1 MSAGNCGHLLLQK
14 LRETCGQQVLPA
26 DRIKGGGKVN
36 EKEKEQEQK
45 YLEAVDV
52 SYSYGLA
59 KAMERIKSNPVL
71 GFRTAGSRAEYETG
85 EMLRQEMERIGLK
98 DIHKD
103 RLCLDGWEFEKAVLR
118 FQDAGGEDH
127 VFQLGAYQTQFVTGG
142 FQKFPLVYAGRG
154 GVQDYAGRDVRGCL
168 VLVDINQRDEWWINF
183 PVYQAHLKGAA
194 AVIAVQDNG
203 YGEIDGEALNA
214 QDIAGPKDAPAFSI
228 SQKDAA
234 VLKAALQEEERLIVE
249 FDASSR
255 ILEQTESYNIWGTI
269 PGREEDMI
277 LLSAH
282 YDSYY
287 DGFQDDNCAVA
298 MMLGIAR
305 ALLEI
310 GYRPRKTL
318 VFCAMAAEEWGIV
331 NSKYDWSTG
340 AWQQVFKLRPD
351 WPGKVIADLNFELP
365 AYAHNA
371 WDAIRSTYEYEDF
384 LKEFVEKLPVDP
396 TNVYPQGLRVH
407 CPIETWSDDFSM
419 AISGIP
425 SMVNEF
431 SSAGFMET
439 HYHSQFDRDE
449 FYDEAAYRFH
459 HELYGL
465 LLMALDRVNVAPV
478 NLERTF
484 RALRESVR
492 PVTGREDENALKTL
506 MEKLE
511 EGERLAREVY
521 EAVRTANTGN
531 GEPERDRRLQSQLLY
546 LFKKAQGYFV
556 RLNWHDEV
564 LFPHEASQTNLRYLG
579 EAVRQLED
587 KNVRGA
593 LEALYQVDNN
603 KYAFQ
608 FDDQVYRYFTEYVM
622 NQEKERLQWG
632 AGRIVHHLD
641 LSKQIRSLMEKERTR
656 NTGVEPELEALK
668 AMERQ
673 ALGCFDDDIRYMI
686 QAVDTL
692 TEGLRKAK
700 EE

>member
-1 MSAGNCGHLLLQK
+1 M
-14 LRETCGQQVLPA
+14 
-26 DRIKGGGKVN
+26 
-36 EKEKEQEQK
+36 
-45 YLEAVDV
+45 
-52 SYSYGLA
+52 
-59 KAMERIKSNPVL
+59 
-71 GFRTAGSRAEYETG
+71 
-85 EMLRQEMERIGLK
+85 
-98 DIHKD
+98 
-103 RLCLDGWEFEKAVLR
+103 
-118 FQDAGGEDH
+118 
-127 VFQLGAYQTQFVTGG
+127 
-142 FQKFPLVYAGRG
+142 
-154 GVQDYAGRDVRGCL
+154 
-168 VLVDINQRDEWWINF
+168 
-183 PVYQAHLKGAA
+183 
-194 AVIAVQDNG
+194 
-203 YGEIDGEALNA
+203 GEALNA

-228 SQKDAA
+228 SQKRRGRIKGGAS
-234 VLKAALQEEERLIVE
+234 EEERLIVE

-269 PGREEDMI
+269 PGGEKDMI

-305 ALLEI
+305 ALLET

-396 TNVYPQGLRVH
+396 RTVYPQGLRVC

-419 AISGIP
+419 AISGSRPWSMNSAAPDSWRPIIIP
-425 SMVNEF
+425 SLTGTSFTMRRHTGF
-431 SSAGFMET
+431 ITSFTACSS
-439 HYHSQFDRDE
+439 
-449 FYDEAAYRFH
+449 
-459 HELYGL
+459 
-465 LLMALDRVNVAPV
+465 MALDRVNVAPV

-492 PVTGREDENALKTL
+492 PVTGQEDEKALKTL
-506 MEKLE
+506 MEKLD

-521 EAVRTANTGN
+521 EAVRAANGGN
-531 GEPERDRRLQSQLLY
+531 GDPDRDRKLQSQLLY

-622 NQEKERLQWG
+622 NQEKDRLQWG

-641 LSKQIRSLMEKERTR
+641 LSKRIRSLMEKERTR

>member
-1 MSAGNCGHLLLQK
+1 MTVNLNIVEKCVSCLN
-14 LRETCGQQVLPA
+14 
-26 DRIKGGGKVN
+26 IK
-36 EKEKEQEQK
+36 ESYDLARRMEQEK
-45 YLEAVDV
+45 T
-52 SYSYGLA
+52 
-59 KAMERIKSNPVL
+59 NPVL
-71 GFRTAGSRAEYETG
+71 GYRTAGSLAERKTG
-85 EMLRQEMERIGLK
+85 DMLLEEMKKAGLTQVEK
-98 DIHKD
+98 DKIRVD
-103 RLCLDGWEFEKAVLR
+103 AWEFKKAVMR
-118 FQDAGGEDH
+118 CHDREETCREI
-127 VFQLGAYQTQFVTGG
+127 QLGAYQTDFKTNG
-142 FQKFPLVYAGRG
+142 FQRFDLVYLGKGTA
-154 GVQDYAGRDVRGCL
+154 DEYKDIDVKGKL
-168 VLVDINQRDEWWINF
+168 VLIEINQREEWWINY

-194 AVIAVQDNG
+194 ALIAVQSRG
-203 YGEIDGEALNA
+203 YAQIDDTALNA
-214 QDIAGPKDAPAFSI
+214 QDIAGPSCAPAFSMSRADFLMI
-228 SQKDAA
+228 RQ
-234 VLKAALQEEERLIVE
+234 LMEEKNENGNRVPELSVE
-249 FDASSR
+249 FDAD
-255 ILEQTESYNIWGTI
+255 TEVIKDQYTYNIVGKI
-269 PGREEDMI
+269 PGTDSDSMI

-282 YDSYY
+282 YDSYFE
-287 DGFQDDNCAVA
+287 GFQDDNAAVA
-298 MMLGIAR
+298 MIIGIAR
-305 ALLEI
+305 ALLRG
-310 GYRPRKTL
+310 GYKPRHTI
-318 VFCAMAAEEWGIV
+318 VVCALAAEEWGI
-331 NSKYDWSTG
+331 SDTKYDWSTG
-340 AWQQVFKLRPD
+340 AYRQVFEARPE
-351 WPGKVIADLNFELP
+351 WQGHVIADLNFELP
-365 AYAHNA
+365 AHAHSTR
-371 WDAIRSTYEYEDF
+371 DAVRCTYEYADF
-384 LKEFVEKLPVDP
+384 VRSFVDAVQMPEGI
-396 TNVYPQGLRVH
+396 YPEGMTTLY
-407 CPIETWSDDFSM
+407 PIETWSDDFTM

-521 EAVRTANTGN
+521 EAVRTANAGN

>member
-1 MSAGNCGHLLLQK
+1 M
-14 LRETCGQQVLPA
+14 
-26 DRIKGGGKVN
+26 
-36 EKEKEQEQK
+36 
-45 YLEAVDV
+45 
-52 SYSYGLA
+52 
-59 KAMERIKSNPVL
+59 
-71 GFRTAGSRAEYETG
+71 
-85 EMLRQEMERIGLK
+85 
-98 DIHKD
+98 
-103 RLCLDGWEFEKAVLR
+103 
-118 FQDAGGEDH
+118 
-127 VFQLGAYQTQFVTGG
+127 
-142 FQKFPLVYAGRG
+142 
-154 GVQDYAGRDVRGCL
+154 
-168 VLVDINQRDEWWINF
+168 
-183 PVYQAHLKGAA
+183 
-194 AVIAVQDNG
+194 
-203 YGEIDGEALNA
+203 
-214 QDIAGPKDAPAFSI
+214 
-228 SQKDAA
+228 
-234 VLKAALQEEERLIVE
+234 E

-305 ALLEI
+305 ALLET

-531 GEPERDRRLQSQLLY
+531 GEPERDRRPRDILCGSTGTMRFY
-546 LFKKAQGYFV
+546 SPTRRPRPICGIWV
-556 RLNWHDEV
+556 RRSGSWRTKTSGA
-564 LFPHEASQTNLRYLG
+564 PWRPCTRWITTNMPSSLTTRY
-579 EAVRQLED
+579 
-587 KNVRGA
+587 
-593 LEALYQVDNN
+593 
-603 KYAFQ
+603 
-608 FDDQVYRYFTEYVM
+608 
-622 NQEKERLQWG
+622 
-632 AGRIVHHLD
+632 IVTL
-641 LSKQIRSLMEKERTR
+641 R
-656 NTGVEPELEALK
+656 NT
-668 AMERQ
+668 
-673 ALGCFDDDIRYMI
+673 
-686 QAVDTL
+686 
-692 TEGLRKAK
+692 
-700 EE
+700 